1 MALTADDLVK
11 IFTGMDLG
19 AEKIQENFG
28 ELLQENI
35 GQDNQL
41 STLNNQTFKIS
52 NFIGKDNADLTKAE
66 TGAHPFGFWDNSKTQ
81 NNGTWPKQLTN
92 VATWGWLLCF
102 GGPDLSNTTQ
112 LQLLYSTGSYIF
124 MRIHAGGGWEDWTVI
139 TNHYENNVSAQR
151 GGK

>member
-35 GQDNQL
+35 EQDNQL

-52 NFIGKDNADLTKAE
+52 NFIGEDNADLTKAE
-66 TGAHPFGFWDNSKTQ
+66 TGAHPFGFWDNGKTP

-102 GGPDLSNTTQ
+102 GGPDSSNATQ

-139 TNHYENNVSAQR
+139 TNRYENNVSAQR

>member
-41 STLNNQTFKIS
+41 STLNNQTFKIG
-52 NFIGKDNADLTKAE
+52 NFIGKDNPDLNNITM
-66 TGAHPFGFWDNSKTQ
+66 GVHSYGFWEGSKVPANSNWPKAIQ
-81 NNGTWPKQLTN
+81 GNVGWGSILQLGNGTDAKVQLI
-92 VATWGWLLCF
+92 C
-102 GGPDLSNTTQ
+102 
-112 LQLLYSTGSYIF
+112 STGGWMF
-124 MRIHAGGGWEDWTVI
+124 MRIYAGSGWDKWTVVQ
-139 TNHYENNVSAQR
+139 TKYEQ
-151 GGK
+151 

>member
-52 NFIGKDNADLTKAE
+52 NFIGKDNADLNNVSM
-66 TGAHPFGFWDNSKTQ
+66 GVHGFGFWEDGKVPANS
-81 NNGTWPKQLTN
+81 TWPKTMQNSIGWGYLIHLGTGDNCKVQLICCTG
-92 VATWGWLLCF
+92 GWM
-102 GGPDLSNTTQ
+102 
-112 LQLLYSTGSYIF
+112 F
-124 MRIHAGGGWEDWTVI
+124 MRIYAGTAWDKWTVVQ
-139 TNHYENNVSAQR
+139 TKYEQ
-151 GGK
+151 